1 MAKRTY
7 PDTAQLRASIVSL
20 LEERYGAECERFV
33 RLGLPDDEMV
43 ERKLRELM
51 DFYKKPYPDAEGRSP
66 VMNFWYVLAPSG
78 YAKDSLELDKLLH
91 KDIASAKRPAT
102 KIARENRALQLI
114 SEIFDQGWKRDP
126 FTKQIVWEKPRE
138 IKKETPKEK
147 QERMEKS
154 RQMANAMWRRG
165 SRDK

>member
-7 PDTAQLRASIVSL
+7 PDTAQLRSSIVSL

-33 RLGLPDDEMV
+33 QLGLPDDEEV
-43 ERKLRELM
+43 ERKLKELM
-51 DFYKKPYPDAEGRSP
+51 EFYKKPYPDAEGKSP

-91 KDIASAKRPAT
+91 KDIAAAKRPST

-114 SEIFDQGWKRDP
+114 SDIFYQGWKRDP
-126 FTKQIVWEKPRE
+126 FTRQIVWEKPRE
-138 IKKETPKEK
+138 VKKETAAEKEA
-147 QERMEKS
+147 RMEKVKE
-154 RQMANAMWRRG
+154 MANVMWRKG